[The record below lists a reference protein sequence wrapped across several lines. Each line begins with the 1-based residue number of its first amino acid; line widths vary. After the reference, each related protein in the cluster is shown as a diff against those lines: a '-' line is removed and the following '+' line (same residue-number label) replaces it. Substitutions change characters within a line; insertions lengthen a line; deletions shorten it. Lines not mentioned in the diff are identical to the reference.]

1 MLAKQFVDLDKTL
14 HDRDTFDCGEP
25 ELNTFIRQFAAKHMQ
40 AGISRTM
47 VLPSHQKLANGKY
60 PICAFYTV
68 TPSAIRRQTLPPHLS
83 KKLPHY
89 PVPVFLLAQLAV
101 SHDYQG
107 QGLGKITLIQS
118 LEYLWRVNQ
127 HLTAYAVVVDCL
139 NQSAQNFYQQFGFEL
154 LDEDNSKTRLFLPMK
169 TIEQLFNA

>member
-1 MLAKQFVDLDKTL
+1 MLVKQFVDLDKTL

-25 ELNTFIRQFAAKHMQ
+25 ELNTFIRQFAAKHIQ

-47 VLPSHQKLANGKY
+47 VLPSQQKLANGKS

-68 TPSAIRRQTLPPHLS
+68 APSAIRRQTLPPHLA

-101 SHDYQG
+101 DKHYQG
-107 QGLGKITLIQS
+107 QGLGKITLIQA

>member
-1 MLAKQFVDLDKTL
+1 LQPNICKQVLA
-14 HDRDTFDCGEP
+14 
-25 ELNTFIRQFAAKHMQ
+25 
-40 AGISRTM
+40 
-47 VLPSHQKLANGKY
+47 SHQKLANGKY

-68 TPSAIRRQTLPPHLS
+68 APSAIRRQTLPPHLA

-101 SHDYQG
+101 SLDYQG

-127 HLTAYAVVVDCL
+127 YLTAYAVVVDCL
-139 NQSAQNFYQQFGFEL
+139 NESAKKFYQLFGFEL

-169 TIEQLFNA
+169 TIEQLFNT

>member
-1 MLAKQFVDLDKTL
+1 MLVKQFVDLDKTL

-25 ELNTFIRQFAAKHMQ
+25 ELNTFIRQFAAKHIQ

-47 VLPSHQKLANGKY
+47 VLPSQQKLANGKS

-68 TPSAIRRQTLPPHLS
+68 APSAIRRQTLPTKIA

-101 SHDYQG
+101 DKHYQG
-107 QGLGKITLIQS
+107 QGLGKITLIQA

>member
-40 AGISRTM
+40 AGISRTR
-47 VLPSHQKLANGKY
+47 VLVNKQKLANDKNS
-60 PICAFYTV
+60 ICAFYTV
-68 TPSAIRRQTLPPHLS
+68 VPSSICRETLPQRLA

-101 SHDYQG
+101 DKHYQG
-107 QGLGKITLIQS
+107 QGLGKITLIQA

-154 LDEDNSKTRLFLPMK
+154 LDEDNSKTQLFLPMK